1 MKTLLLSAVSV
12 AVCLLGSAQAMTAE
26 EDAKI
31 QYLITRIETLGPEV
45 KFVRNGTEYD
55 AKKAADHLRLKLKK
69 AGDHVKTVDDFIELC
84 ATKSSVSGKPY
95 QLKFPDGTTTEL
107 APYLRAQ
114 LKARP
119 AP

>member
-1 MKTLLLSAVSV
+1 MKTLLLSAVLV
-12 AVCLLGSAQAMTAE
+12 AACLLGSARAMTAD

-31 QYLITRIETLGPEV
+31 QYLITRIETLGAGV

-69 AGDHVKTVDDFIELC
+69 AGDHVKTVDDFIDLC